1 MEAKANK
8 TLNWMVGIITRNGIN
23 TMCGLSAG
31 DELSNNS
38 FDNPILGDRLLTGCS
53 LVLWLRI

>member
-1 MEAKANK
+1 
-8 TLNWMVGIITRNGIN
+8 MVGIITRNGIN